1 MRPHVT
7 RCHQPTAARLHHLH
21 MNQCPVPSALQR
33 GGSALLVLALHRFA
47 PPQSQQATLNSHG
60 CQHLLVSQDNLTT
73 TMPTVAVEKDL
84 LFTHL
89 GRSYSDEGFD
99 ELCFEFGVELD
110 EITSEREEA
119 QKSSTV
125 KLSKEEIAALSEKVV
140 YKIDV
145 PANRY
150 DLLCVEGLSRALR
163 IFLGDQE
170 APEYHLASS
179 EPVTT
184 LTVKKSKTDTI
195 RPFVVAAVLQDIT
208 FTQERYDSFI
218 ELQDQLHRNL
228 CRQRTLVA
236 IGTHDM
242 DTIEGPYVYDA
253 RPPSDINFVP
263 LTPDDRSFSAQEL
276 LNFYET
282 DASAKHLKPYVGII
296 KDSPLYP
303 VILDAQERVLS
314 LPPII
319 NGSHSKITLATK
331 NVFIECTATDL
342 TKANIVLDT
351 VITMFSEYCA
361 TPFTCLPVKVQ
372 YEDASGS
379 LVDSYTTPQ
388 LSTRQETAKVD
399 FCNSL
404 IGIQL
409 SAQEMQTLCN
419 KVQLGP
425 ASLLENDTVLQVT
438 VPPTRSDILHPVDIA
453 EDIGIAFGYNNIV
466 KRVPATN
473 TVGGEF
479 PLNTL
484 GDLLREEIGRAG
496 YTEVLTHGL
505 CSIHDNFT
513 ALQCPVPEGL
523 AVSLSNPAN
532 VEYQVIRTTLLP
544 GLLKTLQHNKS
555 ASFMGGFKL
564 FEISDVVVADAEHVV
579 TETRVGTKN
588 VRKLTAVYSGPTSGF
603 EIIHGLVDRIMTLT
617 EVAPEAAYV
626 ATSVKK
632 AQVEEERYRV
642 SKDGWYYTLAPLRE
656 GVHESK
662 MYFQGRAAE
671 VWLTKP
677 GVSEKLRL
685 GTFGILHP
693 NVLKNF
699 DIHYPSTVME
709 LDLELLL

>member
-1 MRPHVT
+1 
-7 RCHQPTAARLHHLH
+7 
-21 MNQCPVPSALQR
+21 
-33 GGSALLVLALHRFA
+33 
-47 PPQSQQATLNSHG
+47 
-60 CQHLLVSQDNLTT
+60 
-73 TMPTVAVEKDL
+73 MPTVAIEKDL

-89 GRSYSDEGFD
+89 GRTYTDEAFD

-119 QKSSTV
+119 QKSESA
-125 KLSKEEIAALSEKVV
+125 KLSKEQIEALSDTVI

-150 DLLCVEGLSRALR
+150 DLLCIEGICRSLR
-163 IFLGDQE
+163 IFLGDQD
-170 APEYHLASS
+170 APEYQIVG
-179 EPVTT
+179 EPTT
-184 LTVKKSKTDTI
+184 IMTVKKVNTDKI
-195 RPFVVAAVLQDIT
+195 RPFVVCAILKDVT
-208 FTQERYDSFI
+208 FTQERYNSFI
-218 ELQDQLHRNL
+218 DLQDQLHRNL

-242 DTIEGPYVYDA
+242 DTVEGPFTYDA
-253 RPPSDINFVP
+253 RPGADINFVP
-263 LTPDDRSFSAQEL
+263 LTPDDKSFSATEL
-276 LNFYET
+276 LEFYET
-282 DASAKHLKPYVGII
+282 QAAGKHLKPYVPII
-296 KDSPLYP
+296 KHSPLYP
-303 VILDAQERVLS
+303 VILDSQERVLS

-319 NGSHSKITLATK
+319 NGSHSKITLNTK

-361 TPFTCLPVKVQ
+361 QPFTTIPVKVN

-379 LVDSYTTPQ
+379 IVDSYVTPKLFVRREQ
-388 LSTRQETAKVD
+388 AKVD
-399 FCNSL
+399 FCNSM
-404 IGIQL
+404 IGINITPE
-409 SAQEMQTLCN
+409 EMVTLCN

-425 ASLLENDTVLQVT
+425 ATLLENDTVLEVT
-438 VPPTRSDILHPVDIA
+438 VPPTRSDILHAVDIA
-453 EDIGIAFGYNNIV
+453 EDVGIAYGYNNIV
-466 KRVPATN
+466 KKVPTTN

-479 PLNTL
+479 PLNHL

-513 ALQCPVPEGL
+513 ALQCPIREEI

-532 VEYQVIRTTLLP
+532 IEYQVVRTTLLP

-555 ASFMGGFKL
+555 ASFTGGFKV
-564 FEISDVVVADAEHVV
+564 FEISDVVVVDKEWVV
-579 TETRVGTKN
+579 TETIVGAKN
-588 VRKLTAVYSGPTSGF
+588 VRKLAAVYAGPTSGF

-617 EVAPEAAYV
+617 EVAPEDEYV

-632 AQVEEERYRV
+632 AQTEEERYRV
-642 SKDGWYYTLAPLRE
+642 SKAGWYYTVAALPSDA
-656 GVHESK
+656 HEFN
-662 MYFQGRAAE
+662 MYFPGRAAQ
-671 VWLTKP
+671 VILTKP
-677 GVSEKLRL
+677 GSNEKVRL

-693 NVLKNF
+693 SVLKNF
-699 DIHYPSTVME
+699 DISYPSSVME